1 MRMSDWSSD
10 VCSSDLEPQSL
21 RTRSALQYGFHD
33 PQIRS
38 TVRASVSSSA
48 EWPSGWAEHSSIP
61 LDQLISEAN
70 EYAPLPIVLEDPKL
84 AKRDVS
90 GRFNISDT
98 EIFLKRIED
107 LFDLTINRRLDGSYL
122 GRDRKDVG

>member
-1 MRMSDWSSD
+1 MISADRQVVVELISGKAHLASASRAA
-10 VCSSDLEPQSL
+10 SAAAEPQSL

-90 GRFNISDT
+90 GRFKINDRSD
-98 EIFLKRIED
+98 KHR
-107 LFDLTINRRLDGSYL
+107 
-122 GRDRKDVG
+122 VGKKYG

>member
-1 MRMSDWSSD
+1 MISADRQVVVELISGNAHLASASRAA
-10 VCSSDLEPQSL
+10 SAAAEPQSL

-70 EYAPLPIVLEDPKL
+70 EYA
-84 AKRDVS
+84 
-90 GRFNISDT
+90 
-98 EIFLKRIED
+98 
-107 LFDLTINRRLDGSYL
+107 
-122 GRDRKDVG
+122 DRKSTSELKSLMRSSYAVFCLKEKNNVSV

>member
-1 MRMSDWSSD
+1 MISADRQVVVELISGKAHLASASRAA
-10 VCSSDLEPQSL
+10 SAAAEPQSL

-70 EYAPLPIVLEDPKL
+70 EYAPLPIVLEDPRSEERRVGKEG
-84 AKRDVS
+84 VS
-90 GRFNISDT
+90 
-98 EIFLKRIED
+98 
-107 LFDLTINRRLDGSYL
+107 
-122 GRDRKDVG
+122 